1 MQSITKL
8 LSRLA
13 VATVG
18 ISVLVLPVMV
28 ESVMANPRNSYRTP
42 TGATG
47 RRGPDVSGNSSTHTN
62 VQVDTSGANNVNQR
76 YNSRQ
81 TGGGVQNSTSVQ
93 LNYSG
98 CAGQNSSQTA
108 SQRQDGVG
116 AAANASVSVCNP
128 ANKLPR

>member
-1 MQSITKL
+1 MRPVTKL
-8 LSRLA
+8 LSRFAL
-13 VATVG
+13 ATVG
-18 ISVLVLPVMV
+18 VCILVLPAM
-28 ESVMANPRNSYRTP
+28 ESAMARPRNPYRTTNP
-42 TGATG
+42 ANTV
-47 RRGPDVSGNSSTHTN
+47 RRTPEVSGNSSTHTN
-62 VQVDTSGANNVNQR
+62 VQVDTSGANNVRQN
-76 YNSRQ
+76 YNSQ
-81 TGGGVQNSTSVQ
+81 QSGGGIQNSTSVQ